1 MNYKKLIGIIII
13 TLIIG
18 TLPSLFVNMM
28 GMNID
33 NLTKPALYPPN
44 ILFPIVWTILY
55 ILMSISVFLATKDN
69 NEPYTIYVIQL
80 IVNALWTVIF
90 FGFDFK
96 LLGFIW
102 ILFLI
107 VLVAIMIYK
116 FYKENKLAAFLQ
128 IPYLLWLMFAAYL
141 NMAIYLLNR

>member
-1 MNYKKLIGIIII
+1 MNYKKLIGIIIV

-18 TLPSLFVNMM
+18 SLPSIIMNMM

-33 NLTKPALYPPN
+33 DLTKPALYPPN
-44 ILFPIVWTILY
+44 IVFPIVWTILY
-55 ILMSISVFLATKDN
+55 VLMSISVFLATKDD

-90 FGFDFK
+90 FGFNFK

-107 VLVAIMIYK
+107 VLVVIMIYQ
-116 FYKENKLAAFLQ
+116 FYKHNKLAAILQ
-128 IPYLLWLMFAAYL
+128 IPYLLWLIFAAYL

>member
-1 MNYKKLIGIIII
+1 MNYKKLIGIIIV

-18 TLPSLFVNMM
+18 SLPSIIMNMM

-33 NLTKPALYPPN
+33 DLTKPALYPPN
-44 ILFPIVWTILY
+44 IVFPIVWTILY
-55 ILMSISVFLATKDN
+55 VLMSISVFLATKEDN
-69 NEPYTIYVIQL
+69 NPYTIYVIQL

-90 FGFDFK
+90 FGFNFK

-107 VLVAIMIYK
+107 VLVVIMIYQ
-116 FYKENKLAAFLQ
+116 FYKHNKLAAILQ
-128 IPYLLWLMFAAYL
+128 IPYLLWLIFAAYL

>member
-1 MNYKKLIGIIII
+1 MNYKKLIGIIIV

-18 TLPSLFVNMM
+18 SLPSLIMNMM
-28 GMNID
+28 GINID
-33 NLTKPALYPPN
+33 DLTKPSLYPPN
-44 ILFPIVWTILY
+44 IVFPIVWTILY
-55 ILMSISVFLATKDN
+55 VLMSISVFLATKES

-107 VLVAIMIYK
+107 VLVVIMIYQ
-116 FYKENKLAAFLQ
+116 FYKQNKLAAILQ
-128 IPYLLWLMFAAYL
+128 IPYLLWLIFAAYL